1 MISGA
6 SSLSGGIKRG
16 RRLLFQGPG
25 SLAKRGALVALLA
38 ASAGPAAAAAADW
51 GVEQLMQ
58 ALGAVKSSH
67 AAFVERKHVAILEAP
82 LVSRGR
88 LIYQAPDRLEKHTLS
103 PRRESL
109 LLRGDELILESKDRD
124 QRRVVPLGDQPM
136 VRAFVE
142 SIRSTLAGDL
152 ATLSRHYAIKLT
164 GSERQWR
171 LALKPGDRQVQEAV
185 SEIQISGSGDAITRI
200 EFFETTGDRSV
211 MTITRDGR

>member
-1 MISGA
+1 
-6 SSLSGGIKRG
+6 
-16 RRLLFQGPG
+16 
-25 SLAKRGALVALLA
+25 VAGVLLA
-38 ASAGPAAAAAADW
+38 ATACRAAAADSDW
-51 GVEQLMQ
+51 GVERLMQ
-58 ALGAVKSSH
+58 ALAAVKTSQ
-67 AAFVERKHVAILEAP
+67 AAFVERKHMAILEAP

-88 LIYQAPDRLEKHTLS
+88 LTYQAPDRLEKHTLS

-109 LLRGDELILESKDRD
+109 VLRGDELILESRDRG
-124 QRRVVPLGDQPM
+124 QRRVVPLRDQPM

-152 ATLSRHYAIKLT
+152 ATLNRHYAIKLT

-171 LALKPGDRQVQEAV
+171 LTLKPGDRQVQEVV

-211 MTITRDGR
+211 MTITRDGS

>member
-1 MISGA
+1 
-6 SSLSGGIKRG
+6 
-16 RRLLFQGPG
+16 
-25 SLAKRGALVALLA
+25 
-38 ASAGPAAAAAADW
+38 
-51 GVEQLMQ
+51 MQ
-58 ALGAVKSSH
+58 ALAAVKESQ

-82 LVSRGR
+82 LVSTGR

-109 LLRGDELILESKDRD
+109 VLRGDELILESKN
-124 QRRVVPLGDQPM
+124 QRRVLPLRDQPM
-136 VRAFVE
+136 LRAFVE

-152 ATLSRHYAIKLT
+152 STLNRYYAIKLT

-171 LALKPGDRQVQEAV
+171 LALKPGERQVQEVV